1 MSSPQAPGARRATIQ
16 DAAPPRLVRP
26 EIERLGE
33 SLIRHVAEAN
43 IGRDDVIPL
52 WFGEPDTAT
61 PGFIKQAAVRALE
74 ADHVFYTQ
82 NRGIPPLREAIAGY
96 VSNLHGRE
104 IGTERITVT
113 ASGMSALMLCSQA
126 IVAPGDNMVAVG
138 PIWPNCIETVHVM
151 GGETR
156 IVPLDSSA
164 DGGWRLDLDRLFDAC
179 DERTVGVLVNSPANP
194 TGWVMTAGD
203 QLALLERCRERG
215 IYVVAD
221 EVYVR
226 LAYNAPRA
234 PSFLDIAEPDDRVL
248 AVNSFSKS
256 WSMTGWRLGWLT
268 HAPEL
273 GDAFA
278 KLNEYNLASPVT
290 FVQHAGIAAVEEGEP
305 FVESLVERYRR
316 NRDLV
321 VQRLGAMRRVRLPRP
336 DGAFY
341 VFFAVDGV
349 SDSLALAHELIETAG
364 VGLAPGRAFG
374 EAGEGRLRLCFAAE
388 PDTLS
393 RAMDRLEPHLN

>member
-1 MSSPQAPGARRATIQ
+1 ML
-16 DAAPPRLVRP
+16 DAALPRLMRP

-33 SLIRHVAEAN
+33 SLIRDVAEAN
-43 IGRDDVIPL
+43 IGRAGVIPL

-61 PGFIKQAAVRALE
+61 PDFIKQSAVRALE
-74 ADHVFYTQ
+74 ANHVFYTQ
-82 NRGIPPLREAIAGY
+82 NRGIPPLREAIAAY
-96 VSNLHGRE
+96 ASRLHDRSFG
-104 IGTERITVT
+104 IDRITVT
-113 ASGMSALMLCSQA
+113 ASGMSAIMLVSQA
-126 IVAPGDNMVAVG
+126 IVGPGDNIVAVG
-138 PIWPNCIETVHVM
+138 PIWPNCVETVHVM

-156 IVPLDSSA
+156 IVPLAATES
-164 DGGWRLDLDRLFDAC
+164 GWQLDLDRLLEAC
-179 DERTVGVLVNSPANP
+179 DDRTVGVFVNSPSNP
-194 TGWVMTAGD
+194 TGWVMSADD
-203 QLALLERCRERG
+203 QRAMLEWCRARG

-226 LAYNAPRA
+226 LAFNAPRA
-234 PSFLDIAEPDDRVL
+234 PSFLDIAEPGDRVL
-248 AVNSFSKS
+248 VINSFSKS

-273 GDAFA
+273 GIAFA
-278 KLNEYNLASPVT
+278 KLNEYNLASPTT
-290 FVQHAGIAAVEEGEP
+290 FVQHAGITAIEDGDE
-305 FVESLVERYRR
+305 FVESVVERYRR

-341 VFFAVDGV
+341 AFFAVDGMT
-349 SDSLALAHELIETAG
+349 DSLRFAHELIETEG

-393 RAMDRLEPHLN
+393 RALDRLEPRLN

>member
-1 MSSPQAPGARRATIQ
+1 ML
-16 DAAPPRLVRP
+16 DAAPPRLMRP

-33 SLIRHVAEAN
+33 SLIRDVAEAN
-43 IGRDDVIPL
+43 IGRKGVIPL

-61 PGFIKQAAVRALE
+61 PDFIKQAAVRALE
-74 ADHVFYTQ
+74 ANHVFYTQ
-82 NRGIPPLREAIAGY
+82 NRGIPPLREAIAAYAGR
-96 VSNLHGRE
+96 LHDRSFG
-104 IGTERITVT
+104 IDRITVT
-113 ASGMSALMLCSQA
+113 ASGMSAIMLVSQA
-126 IVAPGDNMVAVG
+126 IVGPGDNMVAVG
-138 PIWPNCIETVHVM
+138 PIWPNCVETVHVM

-156 IVPLDSSA
+156 IVPLAATGS
-164 DGGWRLDLDRLFDAC
+164 GWRLDLDRLLEAC
-179 DERTVGVLVNSPANP
+179 DDRTVGVFVNSPSNP
-194 TGWVMTAGD
+194 TGWVMSADD
-203 QLALLERCRERG
+203 QRAMLEWCRARG

-226 LAYNAPRA
+226 LAFDAPRA
-234 PSFLDIAEPDDRVL
+234 PSFLDIAEPGDRVL
-248 AVNSFSKS
+248 VINSFSKS

-273 GDAFA
+273 GIAFA
-278 KLNEYNLASPVT
+278 KLNEYNLASPTT
-290 FVQHAGIAAVEEGEP
+290 FVQHAGITAIEDGDG
-305 FVESLVERYRR
+305 FVESVVERYRR

-341 VFFAVDGV
+341 AFFAVDGMT
-349 SDSLALAHELIETAG
+349 DSLRFAHELIETAG

-374 EAGEGRLRLCFAAE
+374 ADGEGRLRLCFAAE

-393 RAMDRLEPHLN
+393 QALDRLEPRLN

>member
-1 MSSPQAPGARRATIQ
+1 ML
-16 DAAPPRLVRP
+16 DAAPPRPMRP

-52 WFGEPDTAT
+52 WFGEPDEAT
-61 PGFIKQAAVRALE
+61 PDFIKRAAVRALE

-82 NRGIPPLREAIAGY
+82 NRGIPPLREA
-96 VSNLHGRE
+96 VSAYASDLHARG
-104 IGTERITVT
+104 IGTDRITVT
-113 ASGMSALMLCSQA
+113 ASGMSALMLCSQL
-126 IVAPGDNMVAVG
+126 IVSPGDNMVAVG
-138 PIWPNCIETVHVM
+138 PLWPNCAETVHVM

-156 IVPLDSSA
+156 IVPLIA
-164 DGGWRLDLDRLFDAC
+164 GEDGGWRLDLDRLLDAC
-179 DERTVGVLVNSPANP
+179 DDRTVGVLVNSPANP
-194 TGWVMTAGD
+194 TGWVMTAED
-203 QLALLERCRERG
+203 QRTLLESCRERG
-215 IYVVAD
+215 IYVIAD
-221 EVYVR
+221 EVYIR

-234 PSFLDIAEPDDRVL
+234 PSFLDIAEEDDRVL
-248 AVNSFSKS
+248 VVNSFSKS

-268 HAPEL
+268 HAPGL

-290 FVQHAGIAAVEEGEP
+290 FVQHAGITAIEEGEP
-305 FVESLVERYRR
+305 FVESLLERYRR

-341 VFFAVDGV
+341 AFFAVDGV
-349 SDSLALAHELIETAG
+349 SDSLALAHRLIETAG

-374 EAGEGRLRLCFAAE
+374 EAGEGRLRLCFAAGA
-388 PDTLS
+388 DTLS
-393 RAMDRLEPHLN
+393 QALDRLEPHLN

>member
-1 MSSPQAPGARRATIQ
+1 ML
-16 DAAPPRLVRP
+16 DAATPRLMRP

-33 SLIRHVAEAN
+33 SLIRDVAEAN
-43 IGRDDVIPL
+43 IGRAGVIPL

-61 PGFIKQAAVRALE
+61 PDFIKQSAVRALE
-74 ADHVFYTQ
+74 ANHVFYTQ
-82 NRGIPPLREAIAGY
+82 NRGIPPLREAIAAY
-96 VSNLHGRE
+96 ASRLHDRSFG
-104 IGTERITVT
+104 IDRITVT
-113 ASGMSALMLCSQA
+113 ASGMSAIMLVSQA
-126 IVAPGDNMVAVG
+126 IVGPGDNIVAVG
-138 PIWPNCIETVHVM
+138 PIWPNCVETVHVM

-156 IVPLDSSA
+156 IVPLAATES
-164 DGGWRLDLDRLFDAC
+164 GWRLDLDRLLEAC
-179 DERTVGVLVNSPANP
+179 DDRTVGVFVNSPSNP
-194 TGWVMTAGD
+194 TGWVMSADD
-203 QLALLERCRERG
+203 QRAMLEWCRARG

-226 LAYNAPRA
+226 LAFNAPRA
-234 PSFLDIAEPDDRVL
+234 PSFLDIAEPGDRVL
-248 AVNSFSKS
+248 VINSFSKS

-273 GDAFA
+273 GIAFA
-278 KLNEYNLASPVT
+278 KLNEYNLASPTT
-290 FVQHAGIAAVEEGEP
+290 FVQHAGITAIEDGDE
-305 FVESLVERYRR
+305 FVESVVERYRR

-341 VFFAVDGV
+341 AFFAVDGMT
-349 SDSLALAHELIETAG
+349 DSLRFAHELIETEG

-374 EAGEGRLRLCFAAE
+374 VAGEGWLRLCFAAE

-393 RAMDRLEPHLN
+393 RALDRLEPRLN

>member
-1 MSSPQAPGARRATIQ
+1 MTPDAT
-16 DAAPPRLVRP
+16 PPRLLRP
-26 EIERLGE
+26 EIEGLGE

-43 IGRDDVIPL
+43 IGREGVIPL

-61 PGFIKQAAVRALE
+61 PDFIKQAAVRALE

-82 NRGIPPLREAIAGY
+82 NRGIPPLREAISAY
-96 VSNLHGRE
+96 ATDLHARE
-104 IGTERITVT
+104 IGTDRITVT
-113 ASGMSALMLCSQA
+113 ASGMSALMLCSQL
-126 IVAPGDNMVAVG
+126 IVSPGDNVVAVG
-138 PIWPNCIETVHVM
+138 PIWPNCVETVHVM

-156 IVPLDSSA
+156 IVPLEAGDG
-164 DGGWRLDLDRLFDAC
+164 GGWRLDLDRLFEAC
-179 DERTVGVLVNSPANP
+179 DDRTVGVLVNTPANP
-194 TGWVMTAGD
+194 TGWVMTAED
-203 QLALLERCRERG
+203 QRTLLEWCRERG
-215 IYVVAD
+215 IYVIAD
-221 EVYVR
+221 EVYIR

-234 PSFLDIAEPDDRVL
+234 PSFIDIAKPDDRVL
-248 AVNSFSKS
+248 VVNSFSKS

-268 HAPEL
+268 HAPAL

-278 KLNEYNLASPVT
+278 KLNEYNLASPTT
-290 FVQHAGIAAVEEGEP
+290 FVQHAGIVAVEEGER
-305 FVESLVERYRR
+305 FVESLLERYRR

-349 SDSLALAHELIETAG
+349 SDSLALAHELIDTAG

-388 PDTLS
+388 AETLS
-393 RAMDRLEPHLN
+393 RALDRLEPHLN

>member
-1 MSSPQAPGARRATIQ
+1 MSPQEAAAAAGTEAARR
-16 DAAPPRLVRP
+16 RLLRP
-26 EIERLGE
+26 EIEGLGE
-33 SLIRHVAEAN
+33 SLIRAVAEAN
-43 IGRDDVIPL
+43 IGRAGVIAL
-52 WFGEPDTAT
+52 WFGEPDTPT
-61 PGFIKQAAVRALE
+61 PDFIKQAAVRALE
-74 ADHVFYTQ
+74 ANHVFYTQ

-96 VSNLHGRE
+96 AARLHGRPM
-104 IGTERITVT
+104 GTERITVT
-113 ASGMSALMLCSQA
+113 ASGMSAIMLTAQA
-126 IVAPGDNMVAVG
+126 IVAPGDNVVAVG
-138 PIWPNCIETVHVM
+138 PIWPNCVETVHVM

-156 IVPLDSSA
+156 IVALEAA
-164 DGGWRLDLDRLFDAC
+164 DGGGWRLDLDRLFDAC
-179 DERTVGVLVNSPANP
+179 DDRTVAVMVNSPSNP
-194 TGWVMTAGD
+194 TGWVMSADD
-203 QLALLERCRERG
+203 QRALLERCRERG

-226 LAYNAPRA
+226 LAFDLPRA
-234 PSFLDIAEPDDRVL
+234 PSFLDIAEPDDRVV
-248 AVNSFSKS
+248 AINSFSKS

-268 HAPEL
+268 HAAEL

-278 KLNEYNLASPVT
+278 KLNEYNLASATT
-290 FVQHAGIAAVEEGEP
+290 FVQHAGIAAVEQGDG
-305 FVESLVERYRR
+305 FIESLVERYRR

-341 VFFAVDGV
+341 AFFAVDGV
-349 SDSLALAHELIETAG
+349 TDSLGFARELIETAG

-393 RAMDRLEPHLN
+393 KALDRLEPRLD